1 MQLANIDI
9 GKLSISKLNMRH
21 DRKPPD
27 VSDILPS
34 VRERGVLTPLL
45 VRPSGEG
52 ETFEIVAGRRRYFAV
67 RAILEDGGEI
77 EPLPCAI
84 MEPGDD
90 AAALEASLIENLA
103 RLDPDE
109 VSRWE
114 TFTRLIRREGRTV
127 EDVARTF
134 GLTEA
139 YVHKVMALGNLLP
152 RIRALYAQGDIDVAT
167 VRSLTLATKLQ
178 QKDWLAMVDDPE
190 QRAPTGERLKA
201 WLFGGQ
207 SISTAVAL
215 FDLAAYPGQ
224 IVVNLFGE
232 DGYFADPDQFWTA
245 QNEAVATRRDA
256 LLDAG
261 WGEVE
266 VLATGERFRSW
277 DHEATPK
284 DKGGRVYVTVAA
296 NGEVTVNEGW
306 LPAKEA
312 RRARAAAARAE
323 AGETAKAVKPETTS
337 ALQQYIDL
345 HRHAAARSVLA
356 DHPGIAFRL
365 MVAHAII
372 GSTLWKVEAE
382 SQRAKSDPV
391 TESVAG
397 GEANSRFDARRR
409 AVLALL
415 GRPRDDTEV
424 IVGRY
429 SGETAIVEL
438 FARLVS
444 LDDAEVMAVAAVVMG
459 ESLAA
464 GGGVVEAVGG
474 YLKPDMAAMWQPD
487 DAFFG
492 LIRDRQVAN
501 ALLRDVGG
509 KPVANGNV
517 AAKVRTQIGIARD
530 FLAGAN
536 NREKVEGWTP
546 KWLAFPPGRYTGRD
560 FSSLALWE
568 AVARKVRRL
577 PAPGPAP
584 AAEAEPAPPVEV
596 EAQAPRPQA
605 EPVAI
610 AA

>member
-21 DRKPPD
+21 DRKAPD

-67 RAILEDGGEI
+67 RAILEDGGEV

-127 EDVARTF
+127 EDVSRTF

-167 VRSLTLATKLQ
+167 VRSLTLATKSQ
-178 QKDWLAMVDDPE
+178 QKDWLAMVDDPA

-245 QNEAVATRRDA
+245 QNEAVAARRDA

-266 VLATGERFRSW
+266 VLASGERFRSW

-284 DKGGRVYVTVAA
+284 DRGGKVYVTVAA
-296 NGEVTVNEGW
+296 NGAVAVHEGW

-312 RRARAAAARAE
+312 RRARAAANGE

-345 HRHAAARSVLA
+345 HRHAAVRSVLA

-372 GSTLWKVEAE
+372 GSTLWKVEVE
-382 SQRAKSDPV
+382 SQRAKSEPV
-391 TESVAG
+391 TESVAAS
-397 GEANSRFDARRR
+397 EANSRFDARRR
-409 AVLALL
+409 AVLARL
-415 GRPRDDTEV
+415 GRSRDDATV
-424 IVGRY
+424 IARHYGD
-429 SGETAIVEL
+429 EAAIVDL

-444 LDDAEVMAVAAVVMG
+444 LDDVEVMAVAAVVMG

-464 GGGVVEAVGG
+464 GGAVVEAVGG
-474 YLKPDMAAMWQPD
+474 YLKPDMAALWQAD

-501 ALLRDVGG
+501 ALLKDVGG

-517 AAKVRTQIGIARD
+517 AAKVRTQIGIVRD
-530 FLAGAN
+530 FLAGGN

-560 FSSLALWE
+560 FASLALWE
-568 AVARKVRRL
+568 AVARKIRRL

-584 AAEAEPAPPVEV
+584 AAEAEAASPVEA
-596 EAQAPRPQA
+596 EAQALQPQA
-605 EPVAI
+605 EPLAI